1 MSLWGQTQMVS
12 AGVAE
17 TAALS
22 EMRRVERICRA
33 WQAYY
38 GDIPGPFKR
47 QAGKPDDNITLN
59 YERLIVDT
67 GVSALFGHGVDF
79 DVSNDKAKD
88 GAKGKDSPEQ
98 QWLDAVWR
106 ANRQDT
112 LLHRLA
118 LNGAVAGHAWI
129 QIVEQSGKPPRLV
142 VLDPGNVSVR
152 HSPID
157 YEDVI
162 EYQIQW
168 TGIDP
173 GTGKPC
179 AYRRLIT
186 SQGTWWLMTDQESR
200 GDDAR
205 WTTTLTAEWRR
216 PWAPILGCQNL
227 PAPNVYWGTSDLEA
241 DVTSVVRAMDFVMS
255 NMARILRYHAHP
267 KTIGTGINADEL
279 NAEVD
284 GFTAVPSPDA
294 KVFNLEMSGDLGSSL
309 EFYKALLESMHE
321 LSRVPVVA
329 TGKVDGIGAL
339 SGVALEV
346 LYRPLMEKSATKRLT
361 YGDMLEEL
369 CCRILEMGGFTGVA
383 VEIRWP
389 DLLPKD
395 TKAELEAA
403 IMAVELGSDRKT
415 QLERLGYEA
424 DEVWAAKLKE
434 DQQLADAQAQA
445 IDNGGLPQ

>member
-1 MSLWGQTQMVS
+1 MSLWGQKEMVS
-12 AGVAE
+12 TGVAE
-17 TAALS
+17 TAALT

-47 QAGKPDDNITLN
+47 VAGKPDDNITLN

-67 GVSALFGHGVDF
+67 GVSALFGHGVEF
-79 DVSNDKAKD
+79 DVSGEGETAKRED
-88 GAKGKDSPEQ
+88 NPAQ
-98 QWLDAVWR
+98 QWLDAVWK

-129 QIVEQSGKPPRLV
+129 QIVEQDGRPPRLV
-142 VLDPGNVSVR
+142 VLDPASVSVR
-152 HSPID
+152 HSPLD
-157 YEDVI
+157 YEDVV

-168 TGIDP
+168 SGIDP

-179 AYRRLIT
+179 AYRRLVT
-186 SQGTWWLMTDQESR
+186 SQGAWWLITDQESR

-205 WTTTLTAEWRR
+205 WTTTLTSEWRR

-284 GFTAVPSPDA
+284 GFTAIPSPDA
-294 KVFNLEMSGDLGSSL
+294 KVFNLEMSGDLSASL

-369 CCRILEMGGFTGVA
+369 CGRILEMGGYVGVS
-383 VEIRWP
+383 VETRWP

-403 IMAVELGSDRKT
+403 IMAVELGSDRQT
-415 QLERLGYEA
+415 QLDRLGYEA
-424 DEVWAAKLKE
+424 EQVWTKKLAE
-434 DQQLADAQAQA
+434 DKQLADAQAGA
-445 IDNGGLPQ
+445 IADGGLPQ